1 MPYLPRD
8 RQYREFSA
16 SNFQTVTREAQ
27 FDSEGNELPQE
38 PSYKV
43 RGYFTTFNQEYE
55 LYPRIGDWPAE
66 YEQVDRHALDGID
79 TSDTIMQFDH
89 RGAVLARTRNGSLS
103 IGTDEHGGWCEADLS
118 GCQQARDLFEAIS
131 NGLVD
136 EMSFGFMIA
145 DDDDGRGT
153 TFTRDEQGDYHTTI
167 TRIAKLYDVSAVSIP
182 ANPNTDIH
190 TRSAI
195 GATIEADRKAAEEAA
210 AEAAE
215 QERLAQEAAE
225 AEERAAQEAAEQEAT
240 AQAMAMLRLRA
251 RAMGLAD

>member
-1 MPYLPRD
+1 MPYLPNE
-8 RQYREFSA
+8 RQYREFAA
-16 SNFQTVTREAQ
+16 SNFQAVTRDVQ
-27 FDSEGNELPQE
+27 YDSDGNQIPQE
-38 PSYKV
+38 PTYKV

-66 YEQVDRHALDGID
+66 YEQIDSHALDGID

-89 RGAVLARTRNGSLS
+89 RGAVMARTRNGSLT

-118 GCQQARDLFEAIS
+118 GCQQARDLYEAIQ

-145 DDDDGRGT
+145 DDDDGKGT

-167 TRIAKLYDVSAVSIP
+167 TRIARLYDVSAVSAP

-195 GATIEADRKAAEEAA
+195 GSEIEAERKAIEEQHKAEE
-210 AEAAE
+210 EAE
-215 QERLAQEAAE
+215 QQRI
-225 AEERAAQEAAEQEAT
+225 AEEERQRELAKS
-240 AQAMAMLRLRA
+240 RLRR
-251 RAMGLAD
+251 RAKALSMI